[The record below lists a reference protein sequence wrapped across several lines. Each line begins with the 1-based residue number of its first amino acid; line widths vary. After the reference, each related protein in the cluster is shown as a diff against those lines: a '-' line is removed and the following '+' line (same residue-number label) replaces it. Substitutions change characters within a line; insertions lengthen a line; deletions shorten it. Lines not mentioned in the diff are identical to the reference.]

1 MREGLLE
8 KLKKALLHVSGQA
21 EWLRHGS
28 VEAAPPSAGKG
39 EGRRKNVSRPPAR
52 GALRRAQFEL
62 KRERGNLD
70 KAEMQDI
77 FHKYCRKLRIVPA
90 WDVKLEFVEDPAWRK
105 TGDFKIDCDDKK
117 AVLMLN
123 VSNPKQENMEEV
135 IVHELMHLKMY
146 PLDQVTES
154 LIINTFEEGSAASN
168 FAYQQFFTALEQT
181 VEELTKCFLLEFG
194 DEKELSFGR
203 CKGMRSFN
211 DLFDGLKSID

>member
-1 MREGLLE
+1 M
-8 KLKKALLHVSGQA
+8 
-21 EWLRHGS
+21 
-28 VEAAPPSAGKG
+28 
-39 EGRRKNVSRPPAR
+39 
-52 GALRRAQFEL
+52 
-62 KRERGNLD
+62 D

-117 AVLMLN
+117 AVFMLN